1 MDALDQSLLGLLRQ
15 DARAPVATLA
25 KRLGVSRGTVNNRLA
40 RLEDTGVIV
49 GYTVRTAP
57 RGEDITAWMSIAVDG
72 HETRRI
78 VTQLMGEPAVVA
90 LHDTNGR
97 WDLMAELRVPD
108 LGQMSS
114 VLDRI
119 RQIKGIAATE
129 TSIHLKSYKLVG

>member
-1 MDALDQSLLGLLRQ
+1 MRSIKAYSACCGKMPVRQSPPWPSGS
-15 DARAPVATLA
+15 ACRAAPSITA
-25 KRLGVSRGTVNNRLA
+25 A